1 MTPQT
6 KGNILGILFVT
17 AIAAIGV
24 YIVLA
29 GLGKFGRSTGDA
41 PGWVLVA
48 AGAAFLLAAA
58 TMGLSA
64 VAGIFFG
71 AKAGRDGSLS
81 GEAPRAIRAT
91 QIFLSLGIVAM
102 LATVATWVALNPEGD
117 ASTGRKLAF
126 AAGAVMTWSILLGF
140 GIWRLR
146 ALRR

>member
-6 KGNILGILFVT
+6 KGHILGVLFVA
-17 AIAAIGV
+17 AIAAIGI

-29 GLGKFGRSTGDA
+29 GLWKFGRSTGDA
-41 PGWVLVA
+41 PGWVLIA
-48 AGAAFLLAAA
+48 AGAAFLFAAGS
-58 TMGLSA
+58 MGLSA
-64 VAGIFFG
+64 VGGIFFG
-71 AKAGRDGSLS
+71 ATAGPDGKLS
-81 GEAPRAIRAT
+81 DDAPHALRTA

-146 ALRR
+146 GLRR

>member
-6 KGNILGILFVT
+6 KGNILGILFVA

-41 PGWVLVA
+41 PGWVLVV
-48 AGAAFLLAAA
+48 AGAAFLLAAGS
-58 TMGLSA
+58 MGLSA
-64 VAGIFFG
+64 VGGIFFG
-71 AKAGRDGSLS
+71 AKAGADGSLS
-81 GEAPRAIRAT
+81 GEAPRAIRTA

-117 ASTGRKLAF
+117 ASTGRKFAF
-126 AAGAVMTWSILLGF
+126 AAGAVMTWSILIGC

-146 ALRR
+146 GLRR